1 MDHIIIQGGYKLEG
15 MVKISGSKNAAL
27 PIIAAAL
34 LTNKKIELNN
44 IPNLVDVKSMLDLL
58 RSLGIKIKEKKNHS
72 LYSLT
77 LDAGRILSTEAN
89 YSLVR
94 KMRASFLVLGPLLTR
109 EGRAKVS
116 LPGGCAIGTR
126 PVDLHLDAMK
136 SLGATIDLRDG
147 YVYAKAPKNGLVGN
161 KINFNSVSVGA
172 TENAIMASVLAKGET
187 IISNAA
193 KEPEIKDLC
202 NFLNSIG
209 AKIFNI
215 GESKV
220 IIQGV
225 ENLNQTNYS
234 IIPDRIEACTF
245 IIVAAITKSKI
256 IISDLNLNHI
266 SNFLK
271 VMDVMGL
278 RYEKLI
284 NKIIVYPTEKLNP
297 ISIKTEEFPGFSTD
311 MQAQIMTL
319 ACIANGQSEIE
330 ENIFENRFMH
340 VPELNRL
347 GADIAINGNKALI
360 NGNRSFIGAE
370 VMATDL
376 RASVSLVLAGLVAK
390 GTTKINRI
398 YHLDR
403 GYESIE
409 YKLSA
414 CGAEVSRVNDKT
426 K

>member
-1 MDHIIIQGGYKLEG
+1 MDHIIIEGGYKLKG
-15 MVKISGSKNAAL
+15 TVKISGSKNAAL
-27 PIIAAAL
+27 PIIAATL

-44 IPNLVDVKSMLDLL
+44 IPNLVDIKSMLDLL
-58 RSLGIKIKEKKNHS
+58 RSLGVKTKAKRNHS
-72 LYSLT
+72 LCSLI

-94 KMRASFLVLGPLLTR
+94 KMRASFLVLGPLLAR

-161 KINFNSVSVGA
+161 KINFNTVSVGA

-193 KEPEIKDLC
+193 REPEIKDLC

-215 GESKV
+215 GESRV

-225 ENLNQTNYS
+225 KNLNQTCYS

-256 IISDLNLNHI
+256 IIYDLNLSHI

-271 VMDVMGL
+271 VMDIMGL
-278 RYEKLI
+278 KYEKLI
-284 NKIIVYPTEKLNP
+284 NKIIVHPTEKLNP
-297 ISIKTEEFPGFSTD
+297 IRIKTEEFPGFSTD

-319 ACIANGQSEIE
+319 ACIAN
-330 ENIFENRFMH
+330 
-340 VPELNRL
+340 
-347 GADIAINGNKALI
+347 
-360 NGNRSFIGAE
+360 
-370 VMATDL
+370 
-376 RASVSLVLAGLVAK
+376 
-390 GTTKINRI
+390 
-398 YHLDR
+398 
-403 GYESIE
+403 
-409 YKLSA
+409 
-414 CGAEVSRVNDKT
+414 
-426 K
+426 